1 MDLLCPV
8 IRFEKESLV
17 EISLDFKPHCEDSWV
32 DALMANVF
40 PT

>member
-8 IRFEKESLV
+8 IRLEKESPV

-32 DALMANVF
+32 DALMTYVF
-40 PT
+40 LT